1 MYKGSFIIEGW
12 DTDEP
17 APPLSHRL
25 QLQPLQEIISKAK
38 ANSPNANPKL
48 QSFPTAR
55 PHKPADTFHSTTI
68 SRKKMKTQPERIEL
82 KTLSQPTKLI
92 T

>member
-38 ANSPNANPKL
+38 GNSPLTSSKL
-48 QSFPTAR
+48 HPFPTAR
-55 PHKPADTFHSTTI
+55 PHQPDTFHSTTI
-68 SRKKMKTQPERIEL
+68 SRKKMKTQP
-82 KTLSQPTKLI
+82 
-92 T
+92 

>member
-25 QLQPLQEIISKAK
+25 HLQPLQEILSKAK
-38 ANSPNANPKL
+38 ANSPITSSKL
-48 QSFPTAR
+48 QPFPTAR
-55 PHKPADTFHSTTI
+55 PHNPADTFHSTTI
-68 SRKKMKTQPERIEL
+68 SRKKLKTQPERI
-82 KTLSQPTKLI
+82 
-92 T
+92 